1 MDDMI
6 RIGQLYEFSVTILQM
21 IVDEKT
27 EKIRWEYY
35 LHKVWDMSFEEYV
48 NACENKEA
56 TQNPISA
63 SDVADIVNSSA
74 EILKGFVPPE

>member
-1 MDDMI
+1 MI
-6 RIGQLYEFSVTILQM
+6 RLGQLYEFSVTILQM

-35 LHKVWDMSFEEYV
+35 LHKVWDDMSFEEYV
-48 NACENKEA
+48 NACESKKAAEK
-56 TQNPISA
+56 PVSA

-74 EILKGFVPPE
+74 EILKGFVPPG

>member
-1 MDDMI
+1 MI
-6 RIGQLYEFSVTILQM
+6 RLGQLYEFSVTILQM

-35 LHKVWDMSFEEYV
+35 LHKVWDDMSFEEYV
-48 NACENKEA
+48 NACESKKA
-56 TQNPISA
+56 TEKPVSA

>member
-1 MDDMI
+1 M
-6 RIGQLYEFSVTILQM
+6 TILQM

-48 NACENKEA
+48 NACENKAA
-56 TQNPISA
+56 TQNPISS

>member
-1 MDDMI
+1 M
-6 RIGQLYEFSVTILQM
+6 TILQM

-56 TQNPISA
+56 TQKPISA
-63 SDVADIVNSSA
+63 SDVADIVNNSA
-74 EILKGFVPPE
+74 EILKGFVPHE

>member
-1 MDDMI
+1 
-6 RIGQLYEFSVTILQM
+6 M

-35 LHKVWDMSFEEYV
+35 LHKVWDDMSFEEYV
-48 NACENKEA
+48 NACEIKKAAEK
-56 TQNPISA
+56 PVSA
-63 SDVADIVNSSA
+63 PEVADIVNNSA